1 MKKENDKH
9 KNVKS
14 QVLKKKTK
22 KYSIVEKVKMFD
34 IIVREIIK
42 IFEVFGISVWWRG
55 KINSFG
61 F

>member
-1 MKKENDKH
+1 MTNTKMF
-9 KNVKS
+9 KS
-14 QVLKKKTK
+14 QVLRKRQKI
-22 KYSIVEKVKMFD
+22 SIVEKVKMFD